1 MLDKNINKFNGLQS
15 FFVEF
20 FAYSIT
26 NIGIVKK
33 IYIKPVFNEKKIQDQ
48 KIILDNKK
56 LNLLSQ
62 VLKSNILSS
71 FFSDR
76 YSLYDISF
84 RKSKSSSSI
93 GFSFNDIK
101 DSSYIEPIKIFQIFE
116 CFETDSV
123 VNITK
128 RIQKSIFKQQPQYN
142 PIFMI
147 GFVAENTVMTCIK
160 AYVRFDTSEVQ
171 TRLERWS
178 VVNNFIKAIE
188 LDEKVLNNTL
198 FELLYKLE
206 DIGFVF
212 CFFGVDSY
220 ASGFKRF
227 KLYFRLFEKR
237 DTDMIMENIKLLLFQ
252 FGFYYNDS
260 LKKIFKKHKHGI
272 WGLAIAI
279 DTFGCINGIQLY
291 FYS

>member
-1 MLDKNINKFNGLQS
+1 MNMKNWNTKFFYIITIYYTEVSYMLDKNINKFNGLQS

-147 GFVAENTVMTCIK
+147 GFVAENTVMTCIEYSCEMK
-160 AYVRFDTSEVQ
+160 SHFRKSGNQMSGKWKSSYTS
-171 TRLERWS
+171 
-178 VVNNFIKAIE
+178 
-188 LDEKVLNNTL
+188 
-198 FELLYKLE
+198 LL
-206 DIGFVF
+206 
-212 CFFGVDSY
+212 
-220 ASGFKRF
+220 A
-227 KLYFRLFEKR
+227 
-237 DTDMIMENIKLLLFQ
+237 
-252 FGFYYNDS
+252 
-260 LKKIFKKHKHGI
+260 
-272 WGLAIAI
+272 
-279 DTFGCINGIQLY
+279 
-291 FYS
+291 